1 MKTLKRVLT
10 TILISLLVLSLNA
23 QTTAGKLLLG
33 GSSNMG
39 FSASTDKTKDDDLGT
54 VTNSKN
60 LAFNL
65 SPQVGFFVINGLA
78 VGLVMEIDYSSTKYE
93 SSNDK
98 EIDIMLVAGPFVR
111 YYFGSSKIKPFVEG
125 SGGFGLYSIKDDP
138 DVGNTITYK
147 YGVMALQGKGGVAFF
162 FNDAVSLELG
172 LGYNYLTSKAKE
184 DNDTNRKNSTGG
196 IGMQIGIMVV
206 L

>member
-10 TILISLLVLSLNA
+10 TIVISLFVLSLNA

-39 FSASTDKTKDDDLGT
+39 FSASTNKWKNDNGSGTDSKDL
-54 VTNSKN
+54 N
-60 LAFNL
+60 LNL

-78 VGLVMEIDYSSTKYE
+78 VGLVMEINYSSSKDDAT
-93 SSNDK
+93 NDK
-98 EIDIMLVAGPFVR
+98 SISTTLVAGPFVR

-125 SGGFGLYSIKDDP
+125 SGGFGLYVDKYDP
-138 DVGNTITYK
+138 DEGNTLTDK

-162 FNDAVSLELG
+162 LNDAVSLELG
-172 LGYNYLTSKAKE
+172 LSYNYMTAKAKE
-184 DNDTNRKNSTGG
+184 DNDTNYKTINGG
-196 IGMQIGIMVV
+196 IGMDIGIVVV